1 MLPSIL
7 AGQLQKGIGDY
18 IETTFPMTNEPFK
31 GSIRKMLANK
41 ASLYHEPYVAVRL
54 PFRVA
59 EEMPACFEAIH
70 PTYPPYVH
78 QQKAFE
84 RLTGD
89 DGRSTLVATGTGSG
103 KTECFLY
110 PILEYCYQHRGER
123 GIKALIIYP
132 MNALAA
138 DQARRIAELIYGSD
152 ELRGN
157 VTVGMYVG
165 GEEHTPARMMSE
177 HGVITD
183 HETMLNN
190 APDILMTNYKML
202 DYLLVRPKD
211 ALLWQDNGSET
222 LKYIAVDELH
232 TFDGAQGT
240 DLACLLRR
248 LKRRLGIYDGYL
260 CCVGT
265 SATMGSKDNNSNIL
279 SYAEEIFGEPFDR
292 DAIITEDRL
301 SAQEFFADIDVT
313 EFAMPSAEQTLE
325 LARLS
330 VEDEPAAYLQCAV
343 KSWFP
348 KAAFDVLEDE
358 GRIQLGQQ
366 LMHHSFLQSVINLIC
381 GTYDRK
387 QGQLP
392 VMGEPGNAACSDRAY
407 YQVSRITEEL
417 TAHYPDLKMLPDA
430 SAVINSLFAL
440 ISHARTG
447 KVGDLQPFLNVQVQ
461 LWMREL
467 RRLVAK
473 VDSEEIV
480 YDIAQDLNSQQAKQ
494 YLPVVN
500 CRDCGITGWVSVLNE
515 RSNATMIH
523 LESFYNMYFRADEKI
538 VMMFPYS
545 HEEYTVSKRTC
556 PGEFSAAHFADENY
570 SPMGAWKCG
579 DGTGIKGMIRA
590 KICPD
595 CLQVRLG
602 EESSDEC
609 VNCGVHMVSVLIPNQ
624 IPTSGTKSHKQYVCP
639 CCGSRRGLS
648 LMGLRSATE
657 ISASLSQMFASRFND
672 DKKTLAFS
680 DNVQD
685 AAHRAGFFN
694 SRTWRFGLR
703 TAIQRY
709 CTESG
714 QGLSLEEFQKGFIR
728 YWHERMTDEQFVSF
742 FIAPNM
748 TWRHAYEDMVERR
761 KLGKD
766 RQAQI
771 LMYEIEQRIKYE
783 ILLEFGLAGRIG
795 RTLEKSGCSVISF
808 AMEDIR
814 EIADVVRERTVNE
827 LGVLTRES
835 PLAFR
840 RMVIGCLNLMR
851 IHGAFEDSV
860 FDEYTSS
867 EGNGYMLS
875 NDRNRWLPGR
885 QSGRNTPRFIAEHI
899 GNGRASREFDSSA
912 SNKYL
917 DWIRACCTEVI
928 VEESSFQAINR
939 FILEEAVKRKV
950 VSLLPSSVNYRIY
963 GLNKEHVFITDEV
976 VQMRCDKCGS
986 VYAVSAENAEIWD
999 GAPCQRAACNG
1010 FLAEYETGEANYYG
1024 SLYGA
1029 GNLVRINAREHTGLL
1044 ERPDREQ
1051 VETDFKR
1058 GKDTQQIWDPNV
1070 LSCTP
1075 TLEMGIDIGDL
1086 STVILCSMPPAQ
1098 SQYLQRMGRAGRKDG
1113 NALTLA
1119 IANARPHDLY
1129 FYADPLEMI
1138 AGNVAPPK
1146 IFLRASAVL
1155 ERQFVA
1161 FCMDSWVKKGIP
1173 EGAIPDRVGVILK
1186 KLDARPEDM
1195 FPFNFLN
1202 YVQSTLSRQLNSFM
1216 QMFAAYLDESAR
1228 EELQTFA
1235 RGRDSQN
1242 SPMYVKILDAF
1253 GDLKK
1258 QQGALKASVSA
1269 LKAMVK
1275 ELEAKP
1281 KDSSYDE
1288 EIKELKQE
1296 EAALLTVLQ
1305 EIGRKNI
1312 YNFLS
1317 DEGLLPNYAFPEAG
1331 IVLRAVLYRKEEE
1344 EPTAAKKKYEKMV
1357 YEYSRSASSAI
1368 SEFAPNNSFYVDGR
1382 KLTIDQVDLTTAQ
1395 TARWRLCPNCSH
1407 AQIEETGKQ
1416 VSACP
1421 RCGSPSWADSGQVRT
1436 MLKVQ
1441 MVYSNMDYTRSLISD
1456 ESEERSNVFYCKQLL
1471 VDVDENHDI
1480 FSAYRMDNEDFP
1492 FGYEFVR
1499 KATLREINFGESD
1512 MTGEKLSVSGVEE
1525 VRKGFRICKYCGKI
1539 QSEHGKPNHSFA
1551 CKARKMTALMQADAY
1566 EECLFLYREF
1576 STEVLRLLV
1585 PATTM
1590 DSSSVKM
1597 ESFVAAFM
1605 LGMKEYFGNVDHLRA
1620 TVSEVPVPD
1629 ADYRKQYLT
1638 IYDSVPGGTG
1648 YLKQLMHE
1656 KDALIQIFE
1665 KALYVME
1672 NCSCK
1677 EDMHKDGCYHCLYAY
1692 RQSQQIGN
1700 ISRAAAIRILKSI
1713 LSGKDHVQK
1722 IDKIN
1727 DIPVNPL
1734 FDSELE
1740 QRFMDAVRAR
1750 VGAANVRDT
1759 IRNGKHSYYVKLEA
1773 AAWEIEPQV
1782 LLEPGDGVSVPCKP
1796 DFVIWPVSAPEHR
1809 PVAVFTDGFLYHKD
1823 IVADDTVKREA
1834 IRRSGKFRV
1843 WSLSFRDVQTVFVPQ
1858 GDYFTETLDAEKM
1871 PSGKMMY
1878 QNAVKKY
1885 KADSI
1890 EPARLSS
1897 FDLLLA
1903 YLRMPEAE
1911 AIFRAQ
1917 ACAYALSLLEPK
1929 LMKNSLA
1936 FSSWKGH
1943 MDAVIEQ
1950 TRFTQ
1955 ADFGFPGTAFGSWIP
1970 RDTGSHLA
1978 IYAGIVAAR
1987 LKGEGAIAV
1996 CAVMKD
2002 EKDSRTDKY
2011 EQEWNGF
2018 WRFHNLMQ
2026 FADEFMAVSSIGL
2039 VHMDYLALPVAVDG
2053 TSDAACVET
2062 VHSAWDTV
2070 RELLFDDEARAF
2082 VDIVKDAGVPA
2093 PDEDDIGYEVVGEND
2108 EVVATVEIAWPGR
2121 RIGFM
2126 TACQMEGKELLEESG
2141 WKIFGLSDA
2150 ADIDAAVFFG
2160 GDN

>member
-7 AGQLQKGIGDY
+7 ARQLQKGIGDY

-31 GSIRKMLANK
+31 GSVQKMLSNK
-41 ASLYHEPYVAVRL
+41 GSVYHEPYVAVRL

-59 EEMPACFEAIH
+59 EEMPTCFEAIH
-70 PTYPPYVH
+70 PAYLPYVH

-84 RLTGD
+84 RLIGD

-110 PILEYCYQHRGER
+110 PILEYCYRHRGER

-132 MNALAA
+132 MNALAT
-138 DQARRIAELIYGSD
+138 DQAKRIAELIHGND
-152 ELRGN
+152 ELRSN

-165 GEEHTPARMMSE
+165 GQEHTPARTMSE

-183 HETMLNN
+183 RESMLNN

-211 ALLWQDNGSET
+211 ALLWQDNDSET

-265 SATMGSKDNNSNIL
+265 SATMGSRESKSDIL
-279 SYAEEIFGEPFDR
+279 SYAEKIFGEPFDKE
-292 DAIITEDRL
+292 AVITEDRL
-301 SAQEFFADIDVT
+301 SAQEFFAGVDVT
-313 EFAMPSAEQTLE
+313 EFAMPTAEQALE
-325 LARLS
+325 LERLS
-330 VEDEPAAYLQCAV
+330 VEDEPSVYLQSAV
-343 KSWFP
+343 KDWFP
-348 KAAFDVLEDE
+348 RFSLDILDEE
-358 GRIQLGQQ
+358 GRIQLGHE
-366 LMHHSFLQSVINLIC
+366 LMRHSFMQSVVNLTG
-381 GTYDRK
+381 GT
-387 QGQLP
+387 
-392 VMGEPGNAACSDRAY
+392 Y
-407 YQVSRITEEL
+407 YQVSKIAEDLVT
-417 TAHYPDLKMLPDA
+417 HYPDLKTLPDA
-430 SAVINSLFAL
+430 STVINSLFAL

-447 KVGDLQPFLNVQVQ
+447 KVGKLRPFLNVQVQ

-473 VDSEEIV
+473 VDPNEIT
-480 YDIAQDLNSQQAKQ
+480 YGIAHDLNKQQARQ

-515 RSNATMIH
+515 RSNATMTN
-523 LESFYNMYFRADEKI
+523 LESFYNLYFRADEKI
-538 VMMFPYS
+538 VMMFPHS
-545 HEEYTVSKRTC
+545 HEEHIS
-556 PGEFSAAHFADENY
+556 
-570 SPMGAWKCG
+570 
-579 DGTGIKGMIRA
+579 GMIPA
-590 KICPD
+590 KLCPD
-595 CLQVRLG
+595 CLQVKPG
-602 EESSDEC
+602 EEGTDEC
-609 VNCGVHMVSVLIPNQ
+609 VNCGAEMVDVLIPNP
-624 IPTSGTKSHKQYVCP
+624 IRTSGTKNHRQYVCP

-657 ISASLSQMFASRFND
+657 ISASISQMFASRFND

-703 TAIQRY
+703 TAIQKY
-709 CTESG
+709 CTGGGSG
-714 QGLSLEEFQKGFIR
+714 QNLADFQNGFIS

-742 FIAPNM
+742 FIAPNL
-748 TWRHAYEDMVERR
+748 TWKQAYEDMVEKR
-761 KLGKD
+761 KLGRDK
-766 RQAQI
+766 QAQI
-771 LMYEIEQRIKYE
+771 LMYEIERRIRYE
-783 ILLEFGLAGRIG
+783 IMLEFGLAGKIG
-795 RTLEKSGCSVISF
+795 RTLEKSNCSVISF
-808 AMEDIR
+808 APEDVAR
-814 EIADVVRERTVNE
+814 IADTVQERTVNE
-827 LGVLTRES
+827 LGVLTTES
-835 PLAFR
+835 TGFFK
-840 RMVIGCLNLMR
+840 RMVIGYLNLMR
-851 IHGAFEDSV
+851 TNGAFEDKV
-860 FDEYTSS
+860 FDEYTTQD
-867 EGNGYMLS
+867 GNGYMLS

-885 QSGRNTPRFIAEHI
+885 QSGRNTPRFIAEHM
-899 GNGRASREFDSSA
+899 GNGRASSEFDSPA
-912 SNKYL
+912 SNKYI
-917 DWIRACCTEVI
+917 DWIVSCCTEVM
-928 VEESSFQAINR
+928 VEESNFHAISR
-939 FILEEAVKRKV
+939 FILEEAVRLKV
-950 VSLLPSSVNYRIY
+950 VSLVPSSVNYKIY
-963 GLNKEHVFITDEV
+963 GLNKERVFITDDV
-976 VQMRCDKCGS
+976 MQMRCDRCGS
-986 VYAVSAENAEIWD
+986 VYAVSVKNAELWN
-999 GAPCQRAACNG
+999 GAPCQRSACTG
-1010 FLAEYETGEANYYG
+1010 FLEEYETGEVDYYG
-1024 SLYGA
+1024 RLYSTGDLA
-1029 GNLVRINAREHTGLL
+1029 RINAREHTGLL
-1044 ERPDREQ
+1044 ERPNREQ
-1051 VETDFKR
+1051 LEIDFKR
-1058 GKDTQQIWDPNV
+1058 GKDTQEIWDPNV

-1086 STVILCSMPPAQ
+1086 STIILCSMPPAQ
-1098 SQYLQRMGRAGRKDG
+1098 SQFLQRAGRAGRKDG

-1129 FYADPLEMI
+1129 FYADPLDMI
-1138 AGNVAPPK
+1138 AGNVTPPQ

-1155 ERQFVA
+1155 ERQFLA
-1161 FCMDSWVKKGIP
+1161 FCMDSWVKKGVP
-1173 EGAIPDRVGVILK
+1173 DHAIPDKVGVILK
-1186 KLDARPEDM
+1186 KLDDRPGDM

-1228 EELQTFA
+1228 EELQAFA
-1235 RGRDSQN
+1235 RGKGADD

-1253 GDLKK
+1253 EDLKK
-1258 QQGALKASVSA
+1258 QQDALRASVDALKV
-1269 LKAMVK
+1269 MIK
-1275 ELEAKP
+1275 ELEEKP

-1288 EIKELKQE
+1288 EIKELKRE

-1305 EIGRKNI
+1305 EIGKKNI
-1312 YNFLS
+1312 FNFLS

-1331 IVLRAVLYRKEEE
+1331 IILRAVLYRKEEE
-1344 EPTAAKKKYEKMV
+1344 EMPSQKKKYEKML

-1407 AQIEETGKQ
+1407 VQMEETGKNT
-1416 VSACP
+1416 SACP
-1421 RCGSPSWADSGQVRT
+1421 RCGSPAWADAGQVRT

-1441 MVYSNMDYTRSLISD
+1441 MVYSNMDYTRSLIND
-1456 ESEERSNVFYCKQLL
+1456 ESDDRNNVFYCKQLL
-1471 VDVDENHDI
+1471 VDVDEDHDI
-1480 FSAYRMDNEDFP
+1480 SGAYRMDNEDFP

-1539 QSEHGKPNHSFA
+1539 QSEHGKANHSFA
-1551 CKARKMTALMQADAY
+1551 CKARKMSALMQADAY
-1566 EECLFLYREF
+1566 EEYLFLYREF
-1576 STEVLRLLV
+1576 STEILRLLV

-1629 ADYRKQYLT
+1629 ADYRKQYLV

-1656 KDALIQIFE
+1656 KNALIEIFE
-1665 KALYVME
+1665 KALHVME

-1677 EDMHKDGCYHCLYAY
+1677 EDPQKDGCYHCLYAY

-1700 ISRAAAIRILKSI
+1700 ISRTVAIRILKSI

-1740 QRFMDAVRAR
+1740 QRFMEAVRTKA
-1750 VGAANVRDT
+1750 GAASVSDT
-1759 IRNGKHSYYVKLEA
+1759 IRNGKHSYYVKLGDV
-1773 AAWEIEPQV
+1773 AWEIEPQV
-1782 LLEPGDGVSVPCKP
+1782 LLDAGDGVSVSCKP
-1796 DFVIWPVSAPEHR
+1796 DFVFWPVTAPNHK

-1823 IVADDTVKREA
+1823 NVSDDTIKREA
-1834 IRRSGKFRV
+1834 IRRSGNFRV
-1843 WSLSFRDVQTVFVPQ
+1843 WSLSFRDVQSVFASQ
-1858 GDYFTETLDAEKM
+1858 GDYYTATLEAEKM
-1871 PSGKMMY
+1871 PSGKSMY
-1878 QNAVKKY
+1878 QNTIKKY
-1885 KADSI
+1885 KADAI
-1890 EPARLSS
+1890 EPARLTS
-1897 FDLLLA
+1897 FDLLLE
-1903 YLRMPEAE
+1903 YLRLPEAE
-1911 AIFRAQ
+1911 AIFKAQ
-1917 ACAYALSLLEPK
+1917 AYAYSLSLLEPL

-1936 FSSWKGH
+1936 FHNWKRIVE
-1943 MDAVIEQ
+1943 AVNDQ
-1950 TRFTQ
+1950 THFTN
-1955 ADFGFPGTAFGSWIP
+1955 ADFTFPGTVYGSWVP
-1970 RDTGSHLA
+1970 RNTNAHLA
-1978 IYAGIVAAR
+1978 IHAGIVADA
-1987 LKGEGAIAV
+1987 LKTEGAVAV
-1996 CAVMKD
+1996 CAVLND
-2002 EKDSRTDKY
+2002 EKNGRTDKY

-2026 FADEFMAVSSIGL
+2026 FSDEFMAVSSAGMSR
-2039 VHMDYLALPVAVDG
+2039 MDYLGLPAAVHAAADPVAPD
-2053 TSDAACVET
+2053 T
-2062 VHSAWDTV
+2062 VIDDAWDAIK
-2070 RELLFDDEARAF
+2070 EILFDEDAKVF
-2082 VDIVKDAGVPA
+2082 VDILKETGAPA
-2093 PDEDDIGYEVVGEND
+2093 PEEDHVGYEVESDDGE
-2108 EVVATVEIAWPGR
+2108 VIATIEIAWPEK

-2126 TACQMEGKELLEESG
+2126 TAEQAEDKEKLEGMG
-2141 WKIFGLSDA
+2141 WKILSLPDA
-2150 ADIDAAVFFG
+2150 ADMDTASLFG
-2160 GDN
+2160 GANK